1 MCWYHTNQEAVAQII
16 QLSFYLVKGVKNS
29 ENSPLV
35 HSLKKRSCTTI
46 HLRKKKNIVLTQFYG
61 QVLGA
66 LTNIAHS
73 IKEASDVCDQK
84 PEAEKHPSYGTIL
97 CPNSLSGQ

>member
-1 MCWYHTNQEAVAQII
+1 M
-16 QLSFYLVKGVKNS
+16 
-29 ENSPLV
+29 
-35 HSLKKRSCTTI
+35 
-46 HLRKKKNIVLTQFYG
+46 HLRKKKNIVLTQLYG
-61 QVLGA
+61 QLLGD

-73 IKEASDVCDQK
+73 SKEASNVYDQK